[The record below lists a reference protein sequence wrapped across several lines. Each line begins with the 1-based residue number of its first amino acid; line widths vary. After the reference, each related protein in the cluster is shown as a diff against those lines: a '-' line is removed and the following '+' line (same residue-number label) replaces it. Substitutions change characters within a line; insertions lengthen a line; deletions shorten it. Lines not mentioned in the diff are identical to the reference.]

1 MKDILQ
7 EIRDWLGNS
16 CRNAHEREEIA
27 RAIATLIVFVGGVVV
42 AAGVIIATILLTSTK
57 W

>member
-16 CRNAHEREEIA
+16 CRNEHEREEIA
-27 RAIATLIVFVGGVVV
+27 RAIATLIVFIGAVV
-42 AAGVIIATILLTSTK
+42 AAGVIVTILLTSIN